1 MRETDLRKK
10 ARDIAA
16 IFAEGTEIDRALER
30 AERSAILKHVR
41 AGRPMPM
48 WIDGKVEWVDAKTLL
63 PKPARKK

>member
-1 MRETDLRKK
+1 MSKEP
-10 ARDIAA
+10 RDIAA

-48 WIDGKVEWVDAKTLL
+48 WVDGKVKWVDPKTLL
-63 PKPARKK
+63 PKTAAKARRAK